1 MTEDEQRRWGGLC
14 VVVTGLVVS
23 LKTLRAGDLASCD
36 QALNDTLEAATHWTR
51 GLENRKRRRSGRV
64 PAVGATALAAMYQ
77 RRREADTF
85 GGALLALLGRAA
97 IETEREGWGQR

>member
-1 MTEDEQRRWGGLC
+1 MKRRS
-14 VVVTGLVVS
+14 VVMARLMRR
-23 LKTLRAGDLASCD
+23 RA
-36 QALNDTLEAATHWTR
+36 R
-51 GLENRKRRRSGRV
+51 LENRKRRRSGRV